1 MLEGLEL
8 NNNNNNNNTNNNIII
23 NNMNNNNY
31 YYTNCPELYVFPDNK
46 NVNRFCSATQREDL
60 VKLDQLLETTALLTP
75 QKSKSKFIF
84 SN

>member
-8 NNNNNNNNTNNNIII
+8 NNNNNNNNNYYYY
-23 NNMNNNNY
+23 Y